1 MTFSRQTQIAAKKY
15 EWIGKRAGHH
25 RRIVSTLLTFP
36 QSSRIVPC
44 DTMSSFHKLSLFL
57 IAGFQLLALTPASIT
72 VMSSANPSVYGHP
85 VTLTATV
92 SPAGATGK
100 VAFYNGPLLLETL
113 PLVAG
118 QAVFTTSLLPTGT
131 GAIRARYSGDATYA
145 ASSSA
150 ELKQAVNSVPNN
162 GFNLTSYVSA
172 GVPAFGDFNGDG
184 KVDLAGA
191 PNLSVY
197 LGNGDGTFQGP
208 EPVGSTG
215 GSVVAADFNGDGKAD
230 LAVATG
236 SAVDIYLG
244 KGDGTFQPAVT
255 YLSGTSSYAAVAGD
269 FNGDGNADLAVTET
283 ATNTVAIL
291 LGNGDGTFQSAV
303 AWPVDSPID
312 TLVLGDFDG
321 DGKTDL
327 AVHFPYQIGYNGFA
341 VLYGN
346 GDGTLAAAVSYTEP
360 LAVFALSAGDLN
372 GDGNTDLAMAAAL
385 GAAVMLGNSDRTFQ
399 APVNYNFANIGLE
412 GVVIGD
418 FNSDGK
424 ADIAVSGIGDGG
436 NPPYLYMYYGH
447 GDGTFE
453 PDPVPILS
461 PQSLQASEIGSSLAT
476 ADLDGNGTADFLT
489 GTYTNDDGIIL
500 GAAVTGVALT
510 SSLNPS
516 IFGQSVNLTATVS
529 PARATGTVTFHE
541 GNLMLGSGSLSGGIV
556 STSLSTLS
564 VGSHSLIAS
573 YGGDGGDAAG
583 ASPILV
589 QTVNPPS
596 TPSTTTLS
604 SSVNPSSLGQSIT
617 FTATVSPVTVTGT
630 VSFKDGSQIFRTV
643 ALVSGTASIGIST
656 LAAGSHAI
664 TAVYGGDLEVAG
676 STSPVLTQVV
686 TAPDISS
693 TTTLTSSLNPSHLG
707 QSVTLTATV
716 SPAVATGSVTFY
728 NGPAVL
734 GTATLAAGKASLSTV
749 LLPFGQLALQARYS
763 GGGMYAVSYSS
774 VVVQSVKVFP
784 ETGFAA
790 TVSFNAGSQPW
801 SVTSADFNGD
811 GKPDLAVAN
820 RSGNNVSIL
829 LGNGDGTF
837 QTPVNYA
844 AGTNPQS
851 VVAGD
856 FNRDGYSDLA
866 VANYSDNTFS
876 VLLGDGDG
884 TFQIAVNY
892 PTGLGPASLQVG
904 DFNRDGNADLA
915 VANMTDGTVSIF
927 TGNGD
932 GTFGSPSTWPTDAG
946 SVSLAIA
953 DFNGDGFAD
962 IATANSINNDVS
974 ILLGKSDGT
983 FSQTV
988 NYGVF
993 PSPTSVAVG
1002 DFNGDG
1008 RPDLAIGL
1016 PGVNNYYIAYGDI
1029 NQLIG
1034 NGDGTFQ
1041 PPIWSI
1047 WSWANFQSVAF
1058 GDFTGQGVAG
1068 IAAAD
1073 YLGSVVLFENGPG
1086 DPSYGSAGY
1095 PAGNGPTSIITGDF
1109 NRDGSTDIA
1118 VANRNSNDVS
1128 ILLGIGRAISTT
1140 TLVSSL
1146 NPANYGQRVSLFVNV
1161 SPATA
1166 TGTVTFYDGSAVLG
1180 TAPLGDGAQLDTSA
1194 LPVGSHSL
1202 YAIYGGD
1209 DNVAGSTSAT
1219 LIEQILPV
1227 VTLLPTST
1235 LLTSS
1240 QNPSFGG
1247 AAAGNDSV
1255 TFTAAVSPS
1264 NATGTMTF
1272 MDGPAILAK
1281 MALAHGTATFSTASL
1296 AAGTHVITASYGGD
1310 TNYSGSVSA
1319 LNEAVIPL
1327 TVPAPEPTPDPI
1339 TGNLLVNP
1347 GAENGMNKW
1356 YATNAQS
1363 GSQQGLAHS
1372 GTHAFAGVVTPST
1385 AVFITQT
1392 VGLSTLSGIS
1402 LSDIDSGAL
1411 TANYS
1416 FWFADT
1422 SPGSGGYGTIT
1433 LTFLDGSGNR
1443 IGQEISPASGG
1454 GTLTWYNVVGSIA
1467 IPSGARS
1474 VNYTMDFWGGSGNT
1488 GVIDDNVLT
1497 ISRNALTP
1505 NLLTNPGAETGNL
1518 TGWYAAYGAPPAAAL
1533 STSSYFGAG
1542 NGNSPHSGRYMFFG
1556 GATPNN
1562 YLTQTVNLST
1572 VSQITLA
1579 DVDAGLLTANY
1590 SFWYAD
1596 KNGGTGSL
1604 GRITLSFYDG
1614 NRNLIVSDVPLEV
1627 KGATVN
1633 YGGATSVPW
1642 FNETGTFAIP
1652 PNTRSINYT
1661 MDFNGT
1667 TSQDSGV
1674 IDDNALTISRQ

>member
-1 MTFSRQTQIAAKKY
+1 
-15 EWIGKRAGHH
+15 
-25 RRIVSTLLTFP
+25 
-36 QSSRIVPC
+36 
-44 DTMSSFHKLSLFL
+44 MSPFNKISFFF
-57 IAGFQLLALTPASIT
+57 ITGFQLLALTPTSVT
-72 VMSSANPSVYGHP
+72 VTSSANPSVYGHSL
-85 VTLTATV
+85 TLTAAV

-100 VAFYNGPLLLETL
+100 VAFYDGTALLETL

-118 QAVFTTSLLPTGT
+118 QALFTTSLLPTGT
-131 GAIRARYSGDATYA
+131 DAIQARYSGDATYA

-150 ELKQAVNSVPNN
+150 ELKQAVNSVPQN
-162 GFNLTSYVSA
+162 GFNQLTSYPTGGIPVL
-172 GVPAFGDFNGDG
+172 GDFNGDG
-184 KVDLAGA
+184 KVDLAGG
-191 PNLSVY
+191 PNLSVW

-208 EPVGSTG
+208 QSVGSIG
-215 GSVVAADFNGDGKAD
+215 GSIVPADFNGDGKAD

-236 SAVDIYLG
+236 SEVDIYLG
-244 KGDGTFQPAVT
+244 NGDGTFQPAAT
-255 YLSGTSSYAAVAGD
+255 YLSGTSSSAAAAGD
-269 FNGDGNADLAVTET
+269 FNGDGNADLAVTEP
-283 ATNTVAIL
+283 ASNAVAIL

-303 AWPVDSPID
+303 ALSVDGALGN
-312 TLVLGDFDG
+312 LVLGDFNG
-321 DGKTDL
+321 DGKTDV
-327 AVHFPYQIGYNGFA
+327 APSFTDFGDHGFA

-346 GDGTLAAAVSYTEP
+346 GDGTFAAAVSFPSPTPVYSI
-360 LAVFALSAGDLN
+360 SAGDLN
-372 GDGNTDLAMAAAL
+372 GDGNTDL
-385 GAAVMLGNSDRTFQ
+385 VMTSPYSGISVLLGNSDRTFQ
-399 APVNYNFANIGLE
+399 APMNFGGL
-412 GVVIGD
+412 VQDAVIGD
-418 FNSDGK
+418 FNADGK
-424 ADIAVSGIGDGG
+424 ADLAVSGLGTEGRIPSVLDIF
-436 NPPYLYMYYGH
+436 YGY
-447 GDGTFE
+447 GDGTFD
-453 PDPVPILS
+453 PDAVQILN
-461 PQSLQASEIGSSLAT
+461 QNMLYVEIGNLLVT
-476 ADLDGNGTADFLT
+476 ADLDGNGTADVIV
-489 GTYTNDDGIIL
+489 GPYGSDQIIL

-510 SSLNPS
+510 SSFNPS
-516 IFGQSVNLTATVS
+516 IFGQSVTLTATVS
-529 PARATGTVTFHE
+529 PATATGTVTFYE
-541 GNLMLGSGSLSGGIV
+541 GSLPLASGSLSGGMV
-556 STSLSTLS
+556 SASLSTLS
-564 VGSHSLIAS
+564 VGSHSLTAT
-573 YGGDGGDAAG
+573 YGGDVRDTAG
-583 ASPILV
+583 TSPILV

-604 SSVNPSSLGQSIT
+604 SSVNPSGFGQSVT
-617 FTATVSPVTVTGT
+617 LTATVSPATATGT
-630 VSFKDGSQIFRTV
+630 VAFKDGSQIIRTV

-656 LAAGSHAI
+656 LTAGSHAI
-664 TAVYGGDLEVAG
+664 TAVYGGDLELAG

-686 TAPDISS
+686 TAPGTSS
-693 TTTLTSSLNPSHLG
+693 ATTLTSSLNPAHLG

-716 SPAVATGSVTFY
+716 SPAAATGSVTFY
-728 NGPAVL
+728 NNTTVL
-734 GTATLAAGKASLSTV
+734 GTANLAAGKASLSTV
-749 LLPFGQLALQARYS
+749 LLPFGQLELTARYS
-763 GGGMYAVSYSS
+763 GGGMYAASYSS
-774 VVVQSVKVFP
+774 VLVQSVNALP

-790 TVSFNAGSQPW
+790 TVSFNAGSQPS

-811 GKPDLAVAN
+811 GKADLAVAN
-820 RSGNNVSIL
+820 RSANNVSIL
-829 LGNGDGTF
+829 LGNGDGAF
-837 QTPVNYA
+837 QTAINYG
-844 AGTNPQS
+844 AGTNPEC
-851 VVAGD
+851 VVTGD

-876 VLLGDGDG
+876 VLLGNGDG
-884 TFQIAVNY
+884 TFQTAVNY
-892 PTGLGPASLQVG
+892 PTGLGPRSLQVA
-904 DFNRDGNADLA
+904 DFNRDGNADIA
-915 VANMTDGTVSIF
+915 VANLTDGTVSIF

-946 SVSLAIA
+946 PVSLAIA

-962 IATANSINNDVS
+962 LATANNISDDVS
-974 ILLGKSDGT
+974 ILLGKGDGT
-983 FSQTV
+983 FSQAV
-988 NYGVF
+988 NYGTAGLGGAQEVAH
-993 PSPTSVAVG
+993 PTSITVG

-1016 PGVNNYYIAYGDI
+1016 PAMNNFFFYCGSI
-1029 NQLIG
+1029 NLLVG

-1041 PPIWSI
+1041 GPSLFVWPDVYATLESL
-1047 WSWANFQSVAF
+1047 AV
-1058 GDFTGQGVAG
+1058 GDFTGQGAAG
-1068 IAAAD
+1068 IAAAAD
-1073 YLGSVVLFENGPG
+1073 LGSVVLFEHIANQVA
-1086 DPSYGSAGY
+1086 DASY
-1095 PAGNGPTSIITGDF
+1095 PAGNGPISIITGDF
-1109 NRDGSTDIA
+1109 NGDGRTDLA
-1118 VANRNSNDVS
+1118 VANQNSNDVS
-1128 ILLGIGRAISTT
+1128 ILLGTGPAISTT

-1146 NPANYGQRVSLFVNV
+1146 NPANYGQSVSLFATVV
-1161 SPATA
+1161 PATA
-1166 TGTVTFYDGSAVLG
+1166 TGVVTFYDGAAVLG
-1180 TAPLGDGAQLDTSA
+1180 MAPLGDGAQLDTSNLA
-1194 LPVGSHSL
+1194 VGSHSL
-1202 YAIYGGD
+1202 SAVYGGD
-1209 DNVAGSTSAT
+1209 ANFAGSTSAT

-1255 TFTAAVSPS
+1255 TFTATVSPS

-1281 MALAHGTATFSTASL
+1281 MALAYGTASFSTASL
-1296 AAGTHVITASYGGD
+1296 ASGTHVITASYGGD
-1310 TNYSGSVSA
+1310 TNHSGSVSI

-1347 GAENGMNKW
+1347 GAESGMNKW

-1363 GSQQGLAHS
+1363 GSQPGLAHS
-1372 GTHAFAGVVTPST
+1372 GTHAFAGIVTPST

-1402 LSDIDSGAL
+1402 LSDIDSGGL

-1443 IGQEISPASGG
+1443 IGQGISPASGG
-1454 GTLTWYNVVGSIA
+1454 GALTWYNVVGSIA
-1467 IPSGARS
+1467 IPSRARA

-1614 NRNLIVSDVPLEV
+1614 NKNLIVSDVPLEV
-1627 KGATVN
+1627 KGTTVN

-1674 IDDNALTISRQ
+1674 IDDNALTISRR